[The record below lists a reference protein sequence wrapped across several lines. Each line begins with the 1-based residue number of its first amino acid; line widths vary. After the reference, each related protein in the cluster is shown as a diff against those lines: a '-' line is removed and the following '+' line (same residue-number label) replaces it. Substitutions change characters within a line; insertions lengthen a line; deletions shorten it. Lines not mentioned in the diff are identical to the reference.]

1 MPSTANP
8 SNMKTK
14 DKPLM
19 AFIQQPMPGSRL
31 RIEPATVI
39 KPRVSYVW
47 RPGNKRMTR
56 E

>member
-1 MPSTANP
+1 
-8 SNMKTK
+8 MKTDK
-14 DKPLM
+14 AKPLM
-19 AFIQQPMPGSRL
+19 AFIQQPEPGRL

-39 KPRVSYVW
+39 KPRVFYVW